1 MNNMIGNRIK
11 ERRKALKLT
20 GAQIKD
26 ATGISTGNLSEIETG
41 KSLPSATSV
50 IQLAKVLNCTTDYI
64 LLGDIPKSEIV
75 DSSDLRDDELLLL
88 KQFQALDCTDREE
101 ILMLVQMKYNRHL
114 KKTESS
120 HSEDNNIL
128 TETA

>member
-11 ERRKALKLT
+11 ERRKALKIT

-26 ATGISTGNLSEIETG
+26 ATGISTGNLSEIENG

-64 LLGDIPKSEIV
+64 LLGNIPKSEITS
-75 DSSDLRDDELLLL
+75 SSDLRDDELLLL
-88 KQFQALDCTDREE
+88 KQFRALDCADCEE

-114 KKTESS
+114 KKAESS
-120 HSEDNNIL
+120 NSEDNNML